1 MSKEA
6 DELLEAEEAVQE
18 LLSELE
24 ELKRQINGYG
34 DARDAL
40 NHVSRKLGE
49 LVQQTQT
56 LSEGT
61 HSAITVL
68 TKIGTPEILNAIQ
81 ELTSSLKFLAVQ
93 IDQSLK
99 QQTIESENRIKQLN
113 SKINTNIFISSCSLI
128 VTVAIIASLILGIP
142 KLH

>member
-1 MSKEA
+1 MSKEV

-24 ELKRQINGYG
+24 ELKRQISGYG
-34 DARDAL
+34 DAREAL

-49 LVQQTQT
+49 LVEQTQT

-81 ELTSSLKFLAVQ
+81 ELASSLNFLAVQ

-99 QQTIESENRIKQLN
+99 QQAIESENRIRQLN

-128 VTVAIIASLILGIP
+128 VTVAIIASLFLGIP

>member
-24 ELKRQINGYG
+24 ELKRQIGGYG

-40 NHVSRKLGE
+40 NHVSQKLGE

-61 HSAITVL
+61 HSAIKVL

-99 QQTIESENRIKQLN
+99 QQAIESENRIKQLN

-128 VTVAIIASLILGIP
+128 VTVAIIASFFLGVP